1 MMVEDQVMDIVDTWR
16 ATPSRSFQPEDYQQL
31 KDLGLA
37 CLAEDESQQLLKF
50 IQDQNNQGVVES
62 MGWVLLGPLV
72 NKVLTK
78 EKSVDN
84 CQRAVTHL
92 TKICCPHELLQSF
105 YQLIDDIDPGAI
117 SDTIV
122 ILLPHLQ
129 TVLYRLDE
137 GRADAVGRI
146 LLGVQ
151 TQMSR
156 LPVPFT
162 SEQEDE
168 DEHGLCRCC
177 TALIIFIT
185 PLVGELKRRHAGTT
199 PREEGLSTHREEGLN
214 TPKEEELSTPK
225 EEELN
230 RELRN
235 FCMRSLREP
244 LLDAALD
251 EGRASPLWIFSVE
264 IMKVLHVVSESLS
277 VLLLLRRPP
286 LMDNSQAMKESLACG
301 AYLLFVHLITIDRF
315 PAVFSPEFVLQCN
328 MEHVTQLLSSKK
340 ESHLLKG
347 LALFTKSL
355 ENVQD
360 QNLPLSLVGLKSFYS
375 VSQNLT
381 LLLTDCPVKH
391 LRQSGLK
398 LLQLLIN
405 KLNAEAKHKF
415 FRCMFQSSNHA
426 GIQSFIVKNIRT
438 QVERSMKDWLLGD
451 DFLFLFSLVLSLP
464 QGVHTDLL
472 HNMDTIME
480 SLNLVR
486 FVLIRDSE
494 LRSRAHVWE
503 ELCSVRDKYLHM
515 LDICIN
521 MSRAY
526 YTVQI
531 KELKEDYKVKAKNAR
546 DVQRSNRV
554 KNMKNIVVKPENV
567 SNMSPEVQHQVFQ
580 CALVTF
586 DLMESLVARIKEITE
601 EKKSK
606 QH

>member
-1 MMVEDQVMDIVDTWR
+1 MDEKGKTFQ
-16 ATPSRSFQPEDYQQL
+16 TPSKEELFLNWRNANNVWQGTRPTRTTIERRRNKNKTTL
-31 KDLGLA
+31 TT
-37 CLAEDESQQLLKF
+37 DENTQKRT
-50 IQDQNNQGVVES
+50 S

-199 PREEGLSTHREEGLN
+199 SIRLALTK
-214 TPKEEELSTPK
+214 T
-225 EEELN
+225 
-230 RELRN
+230 

-264 IMKVLHVVSESLS
+264 IMVHLFTFYSLNIPQTTIVLFPFTEGSPCGLRVTISAPPPQETPPDGQQPGYEGVLSIVKFSLS
-277 VLLLLRRPP
+277 TCCV
-286 LMDNSQAMKESLACG
+286 S
-301 AYLLFVHLITIDRF
+301 
-315 PAVFSPEFVLQCN
+315 SPEFVLQCN
-328 MEHVTQLLSSKK
+328 MEHVTQLLSRY
-340 ESHLLKG
+340 
-347 LALFTKSL
+347 A
-355 ENVQD
+355 Q
-360 QNLPLSLVGLKSFYS
+360 
-375 VSQNLT
+375 
-381 LLLTDCPVKH
+381 H
-391 LRQSGLK
+391 LRSASETSHAHVIVFCWQQKGIPPAQRTSK
-398 LLQLLIN
+398 TPHCVITIV
-405 KLNAEAKHKF
+405 

-438 QVERSMKDWLLGD
+438 QVERD

-494 LRSRAHVWE
+494 LRSR
-503 ELCSVRDKYLHM
+503 LCSVRDKYLHM

-531 KELKEDYKVKAKNAR
+531 KELKEDYKVKAK
-546 DVQRSNRV
+546 
-554 KNMKNIVVKPENV
+554 
-567 SNMSPEVQHQVFQ
+567 
-580 CALVTF
+580 
-586 DLMESLVARIKEITE
+586 
-601 EKKSK
+601 SK
-606 QH
+606 YLSTMFIHPPPPPTR